1 MNYGM
6 RKNVIFSKWKGV
18 EIELGIEFEH
28 IALKKHGNVKKRV
41 IHVGV

>member
-6 RKNVIFSKWKGV
+6 RKNVIFGV
-18 EIELGIEFEH
+18 PKRAENELGIEFES
-28 IALKKHGNVKKRV
+28 IALKKQGIVKKRV